1 MKIHTISVDHF
12 GIWDGLKL
20 QDLSHSVNLVYGCNE
35 AGKTTLMQFLRAMFY
50 GTAADGRA
58 GYLEQEA
65 SSGQLEVETRTGHF
79 EICRQFRIPER
90 RGEFVTDRIAVT
102 SPGAPA
108 QGAHALQVLLS
119 GVDEAIYRNVYA
131 VGQKEMQ
138 ELGAL
143 SDTDA
148 ANYLYDLSA
157 GLDRVSLVDV
167 LRRLRRAREALIGTD
182 SEPCEIGRLIG
193 QRQEILEELKELAEA
208 LGRYRTLAA
217 ERSQIALHVVKMQEE
232 LEFLTGQVRTFE
244 LACSLREK
252 WQLLQDVRKERE
264 KMGCVLKMTPED
276 ILRIDRLT
284 QEALALQALRTQV
297 ASRRTQLR
305 EQAQSLPVHANFGSL
320 IAKIE
325 ALRDQRSWIA
335 SVLEGIGK
343 LEEEADR
350 LVAGEPTADD
360 ATGEN
365 SKSAFEVAMKAGEAM
380 PQLRQFARSLKEARS
395 RLKATKQQAGQSAE
409 PADPNARQRASA
421 AEKLEAAT
429 TQIAALERRIHLEAR
444 LQKMADQRS
453 DLDLLREGLLDQKVL
468 SPRVIIVSGGL
479 FVLGVMLAAAGLFL
493 FQASGLTGIVL
504 ASVGIAGSA
513 GGVWLKKAMEK
524 AYEREFEAC
533 ERQQALLADQEQ
545 KANEQCR
552 ELEKSLSLANGPYS
566 VQLHQA
572 KNEAAALEQELEREQ
587 KHQIQMQGAADA
599 EAAASEAKAGYQ
611 IAVRQWHRALHEV
624 GLPANLSPA
633 KVRQLAKQSQSLLAR
648 GQEGDLLRADADRRR
663 SELAAIKDR
672 VDELLSLAGL
682 SQQGSSLLEKV
693 DTLLAAASEQKQ
705 LLAKRNAMRR
715 KGRKLSRRYFEANR
729 ELAQLHRERRDL
741 LSSLGI
747 DSASDPQSLADRYA
761 TSQRLEQEAAG
772 LDAAIDTA
780 VAGVCDRKQLDEE
793 LAAASAEQIEKRRER
808 CATKLEK
815 VNAKLTDAYEQR
827 GRLGEQLLSLGN
839 DRRHGILK
847 LELASVEKKLTDAIV
862 RWKDLAVTTCL
873 LESIRRCY
881 EQQRQP
887 AALQEASLY
896 MERLTD
902 GRYVR
907 IWTRLDEDSLCV
919 DDGQGHP
926 WPVDRLS
933 SGTREQLFL
942 ALRLSLVTQYAQR
955 GIRLPLVL
963 DDVLVHFD
971 AQRAKAASRVLRDF
985 ADLGHQIFVFTC
997 HEHIVKMFKAI
1008 KAEVRELPDCRQSQK
1023 VEAQVAEDS
1032 LTVSADASSRQAVAD
1047 EFPEAEPSSPE
1058 SEPSPEESDADSKN
1072 QAA

>member
-1 MKIHTISVDHF
+1 MKIHTISVDRF
-12 GIWDGLKL
+12 GVWDGLQL
-20 QDLSHSVNLVYGCNE
+20 QDLSPSINLMYGCNE

-58 GYLEQEA
+58 GYLQQEA
-65 SSGQLEVETRTGHF
+65 SNGQLEVETRTGRF
-79 EICRQFRIPER
+79 EVCREFRIPER
-90 RGEFVTDRIAVT
+90 RGEFVADRIAVT

-138 ELGAL
+138 EFGAL

-182 SEPCEIGRLIG
+182 SEPCDIGRLIG
-193 QRQEILEELKELAEA
+193 QREEMLEELEELAES

-232 LEFLTGQVRTFE
+232 LEFLAGQVRTFE

-252 WQLLQDVRKERE
+252 WQLLQDVRKDRE
-264 KMGCVLKMTPED
+264 KMGSVLKITAED
-276 ILRIDRLT
+276 ILQIDRLDKEVLSQQT
-284 QEALALQALRTQV
+284 LR
-297 ASRRTQLR
+297 ARLKSRRTQLH
-305 EQAQSLPVHANFGSL
+305 EQSQSLPVNANFSSL

-335 SVLEGIGK
+335 SVLQGIGK
-343 LEEEADR
+343 LEDEADR
-350 LVAGEPTADD
+350 LVAGESASDD
-360 ATGEN
+360 VIGDNAGST
-365 SKSAFEVAMKAGEAM
+365 FEVAMKAGKAI
-380 PQLRQFARSLKEARS
+380 PQLRQFARTLKEARS
-395 RLKATKQQAGQSAE
+395 CLKAAKQKTGQAAE
-409 PADPNARQRASA
+409 AGDPNARQRTSA
-421 AEKLEAAT
+421 AEQFEAVSIRIASLE
-429 TQIAALERRIHLEAR
+429 QRIHLEER
-444 LQKMADQRS
+444 LQKMVDQRA
-453 DLDLLREGLLDQKVL
+453 DLDLLREGLQDQKVL

-479 FVLGVMLAAAGLFL
+479 FVLGVMLASAGLFL
-493 FQASGLTGIVL
+493 FQVSGLTGILL

-513 GGVWLKKAMEK
+513 GGVWIKKAMEK

-552 ELEKSLSLANGPYS
+552 ELEKSVSVANGPYS
-566 VQLHQA
+566 VQLRQA
-572 KNEAAALEQELEREQ
+572 KNEAAALEQELDREQ
-587 KHQIQMQGAADA
+587 KQQIQRQGAADA
-599 EAAASEAKAGYQ
+599 EAAASEAKSSYQ
-611 IAVRQWHRALHEV
+611 IAVRQWHRALHDV

-648 GQEGDLLRADADRRR
+648 GQEGAVLRADADRRR

-672 VDELLSLAGL
+672 VDALLAVTGL
-682 SQQGSSLLEKV
+682 SPQSNNLLEKV
-693 DTLLAAASEQKQ
+693 DTLLSAASEQRQ
-705 LLAKRNAMRR
+705 LLAKRTAMRR
-715 KGRKLSRRYFEANR
+715 KVRKLSRRYFDTNR
-729 ELAQLHRERRDL
+729 QLAQLHKQHRDL
-741 LSSLGI
+741 LSSLDI
-747 DSASDPQSLADRYA
+747 DPTRDPQQLADRYA
-761 TSQRLEQEAAG
+761 ASQRLEQEAAG
-772 LDAAIDTA
+772 LDDAVHTAI
-780 VAGVCDRKQLDEE
+780 AGVCDRKQLDEQ
-793 LAAASAEQIEKRRER
+793 LASASEEQLEQRRER
-808 CATKLEK
+808 SAVKLEK
-815 VNAKLTDAYEQR
+815 VNAKLADAYEQR

-839 DRRHGILK
+839 DRRHSILK
-847 LELASVEKKLTDAIV
+847 LELGAVEKKLIDAIA

-907 IWTRLDEDSLCV
+907 IWTRLDEESLCV
-919 DDGQGHP
+919 DDDQGRP

-971 AQRAKAASRVLRDF
+971 AQRAKAASRVLRDY

-1008 KAEVRELPDCRQSQK
+1008 KAEVHALPDCRQPQK
-1023 VEAQVAEDS
+1023 VEGQVAEDP
-1032 LTVSADASSRQAVAD
+1032 LTVSADTSSQKTAAD
-1047 EFPEAEPSSPE
+1047 ESSE
-1058 SEPSPEESDADSKN
+1058 SEPSPEESDGDSRN